1 MDTGTQAIAGF
12 ELADGAFAV
21 EPLRARLLH
30 AGAGAYASFEGWVRD
45 HNDGRPVLG
54 LHYEAYA
61 ALAKAEG
68 QRIVEEA
75 TARFAIA
82 GVHCVHR
89 TGELAIGDLAVWVGV
104 SAAHRDAA
112 FAACRFVID
121 EVKARVPIWKRE
133 RLRDGDGVR
142 WVGELPRSGP
152 DGAVEKPR
160 TDR

>member
-1 MDTGTQAIAGF
+1 MERDAQAVVRF
-12 ELADGAFAV
+12 ELADAGFAI

-54 LHYEAYA
+54 LHYEAYP
-61 ALAKAEG
+61 ALAAAEG

-75 TARFAIA
+75 LARFAIA

-133 RLRDGDGVR
+133 RYADGQPQWLHPEPAGA
-142 WVGELPRSGP
+142 GMAGKEEPR
-152 DGAVEKPR
+152 
-160 TDR
+160 